1 MGSGGAAQ
9 ASGLCGNGTSSGEL
23 TPSLTPNA
31 AGGRPVFPPLQR
43 VQIER
48 IAGPEPTAYG
58 LHLARWDCRRLPEVV
73 VEQAIV
79 GARHDTTVARLLA
92 QASLQPPR
100 SRYGK
105 TATMDERFIT
115 QAAKILWRYER
126 VEWLYERDEV
136 VLCLDEKPHMQVLVR
151 RCPPQPLRRGQIA
164 RLEFEYKRDGTV
176 TFLAALNVY
185 DGSMWGCCLEAH
197 DHRHFLGALSRLARH
212 YAWAPRLHL
221 ILDNGSSHIARETQA
236 YLASHPRL
244 RVFYTPPHASGLN
257 QAEWLLRAFSD
268 TYLQRFDPHSRQH
281 LIDHLHA
288 NWPEYNCRFAHP
300 FTWSWSC
307 RELYAWAR
315 KKAMGICSKTYA
327 TVH

>member
-115 QAAKILWRYER
+115 QAAKILWRDER
-126 VEWLYERDEV
+126 VEWLDERDEGG
-136 VLCLDEKPHMQVLVR
+136 LCVDEKPQLQVWVR
-151 RCPPQPLRRGQIA
+151 RCPPQPLRRGPMA
-164 RLEFEYKRDGTV
+164 RREFEDTREGTV
-176 TFLAALNVY
+176 TFLAVLHVY
-185 DGSMWGCCLEAH
+185 EGTMWGCGLEAN
-197 DHRHFLGALSRLARH
+197 DHVHFLGALRRLARPD
-212 YAWAPRLHL
+212 AWARRLHL
-221 ILDNGSSHIARETQA
+221 LLDNGSSPMAHDTQA
-236 YLASHPRL
+236 DLASQPRL
-244 RVFYTPPHASGLN
+244 RAFYTPPHASGLN

-268 TYLQRFDPHSRQH
+268 TYLQRFDPQSCQH

-288 NWPEYNCRFAHP
+288 SWPEDNRRFAHP

-307 RELYAWAR
+307 RELYTGAR
-315 KKAMGICSKTYA
+315 KKATGICSKTYA